1 MGIRRAR
8 RSRRRRVCLG
18 RRIHARRQTY
28 GQYLAGRFSAPE
40 SLQRRFRAHLAGDGV
55 SAERLRA
62 LRHDRQC
69 LGVDRRLVRAQAR
82 GRCAEGVLHSRKSA
96 RRIGGRQLRFLPGR
110 RQNSTQ
116 GAQRRLAPVRPQ
128 LLPPLPAG
136 GASCAAGRYLDE
148 PRWLPLHHPGKETL
162 MSDKDEGDTKTALSR
177 RNMLLAGTTLAA
189 ASALGTAASVQKA
202 VAQAQQAAPAGQKP
216 NILVIMGDDVGWFN
230 IGAYHQGIMSGK
242 TPNLDKLAADGMRF
256 TDYYAE
262 ASCTAGRANFITGQ
276 IPLRTGLTTVGQAG
290 ADVGMPEQSV
300 TTALLLKSMGYTT
313 GQFGKN
319 HLGDLNKYLPTLHGF
334 DEFFG
339 YLYHLD
345 AMSDPYW
352 FDYPQDWIDK
362 YGPRNLVHSYATDTD
377 DPTVMPRWGKVGKQ
391 RVVDEGPLKP
401 FKDMSGDHQ
410 MWQKGRDAKYDMET
424 FDEVLV
430 EETKGFMDRAKAAGK
445 PFFIWHNT
453 TRMHVFTYLAQK
465 YQAKM
470 NYESN
475 FGLEEAGM
483 AQMDD
488 DIGDLLKHLDDIGV
502 TDNTIVIFT
511 TDNGA
516 EVFTW
521 PDGGMTP
528 FRATKGTVFEGGF
541 RVPCIARWPGQIK
554 PGAVQ
559 NGIFSGLDWLPTL
572 VAAAGNPNIV
582 AQLLQGVSIGG
593 QTYKNH
599 LDGYN
604 QTDLIT
610 GKGPSARHEIFYFGE
625 SQLGAIRI
633 DDFKFQF
640 YQQPFGWPGEKVT
653 TDMPTIVNLRQDP
666 FERTP
671 SIRGQTLNDQGGG
684 YMNDFMARE
693 FWRFVQVQQT
703 VGAAAQSFI
712 DYPPMQQAASFNLA
726 QVKEKIEA
734 MMKSHEGQ

>member
-1 MGIRRAR
+1 MTKQIEDRH
-8 RSRRRRVCLG
+8 VMN
-18 RRIHARRQTY
+18 QTIDH
-28 GQYLAGRFSAPE
+28 GTR
-40 SLQRRFRAHLAGDGV
+40 
-55 SAERLRA
+55 
-62 LRHDRQC
+62 
-69 LGVDRRLVRAQAR
+69 
-82 GRCAEGVLHSRKSA
+82 
-96 RRIGGRQLRFLPGR
+96 
-110 RQNSTQ
+110 TQ
-116 GAQRRLAPVRPQ
+116 
-128 LLPPLPAG
+128 
-136 GASCAAGRYLDE
+136 
-148 PRWLPLHHPGKETL
+148 
-162 MSDKDEGDTKTALSR
+162 MNR
-177 RNMLLAGTTLAA
+177 RNVLLGSTTLAA
-189 ASALGTAASVQKA
+189 ASALNTATSVHKA
-202 VAQAQQAAPAGQKP
+202 VAQAQQAAPSGQRP

-230 IGAYHQGIMSGK
+230 IGAYHRGMMSGK
-242 TPNLDKLAADGMRF
+242 TPNLDKLAADGMIF

-290 ADVGMPEQSV
+290 ADVGMPDQSV
-300 TTALLLKSMGYTT
+300 TIALVLKSMGYATA
-313 GQFGKN
+313 QFGKN
-319 HLGDLNKYLPTLHGF
+319 HLGDMNKFLPTLHGF

-362 YGPRNLVHSYATDTD
+362 YGPRNLVHSFATDVD
-377 DPTVMPRWGKVGKQ
+377 DATVMPRWGKVGKQ
-391 RVVDEGPLKP
+391 RIIDEGPLKP
-401 FKDMSGDHQ
+401 FKNMSADHQ
-410 MWQKGRDAKYDMET
+410 MWQQGRDAKYDMET

-430 EETKGFMDRAKAAGK
+430 ENSKRFMDQAKAAGK

-453 TRMHVFTYLAQK
+453 TRMHVFTYLQQK

-475 FGLEEAGM
+475 YGLEEAGM
-483 AQMDD
+483 AQLDD
-488 DIGDLLKHLDDIGV
+488 DIGDLLKHLDDTGIAN
-502 TDNTIVIFT
+502 NTIVIFT

-541 RVPCIARWPGQIK
+541 RVPCIARWPGKIK
-554 PGAVQ
+554 PGSVE
-559 NGIFSGLDWLPTL
+559 NGIFSGQDWLPTL
-572 VAAAGNPNIV
+572 VAAAGNADIKQ
-582 AQLLQGVSIGG
+582 QLLHGVQLGER
-593 QTYKNH
+593 TYKNH

-604 QTDLIT
+604 QVDLLT

-625 SQLGAIRI
+625 AQLGAIRI

-640 YQQPFGWPGEKVT
+640 FQQPYGWPGEKVT

-671 SIRGQTLNDQGGG
+671 SIRGQTLNEQGGG

-693 FWRFVQVQQT
+693 FWRFVQVQQK
-703 VGAAAQSFI
+703 VAELAQTAIEF
-712 DYPPMQQAASFNLA
+712 PPMQAPASFNLA
-726 QVKEKIEA
+726 AVKEKVDAAI
-734 MMKSHEGQ
+734 KSYHGQ